1 MKEVTIPARF
11 PEQRYLRNGQPIEI
25 VGTSQGSALGVAM
38 NRAVRVILQ
47 SPDMRRKSPLQIYLS
62 VAIDG
67 EQTIPFW
74 QLFRP

>member
-62 VAIDG
+62 VAIDC
-67 EQTIPFW
+67 EQPIQFSK
-74 QLFRP
+74 LFQT